1 METKFIKLKLED
13 IKPNPKNPRTIDK
26 KQFEALK
33 TSIQTSP
40 KSLEVS
46 PLIINEDFIVLGGNM
61 RLRALKDLGFDEAP
75 CIQVSGLSPEK
86 EQELIIK
93 DNINYGDWDW
103 NVLLNTWQIPAL
115 SDMGLNVPKLYVGE
129 TTTREED
136 VDGTKEAFER
146 WLNNDQQQIK
156 LFYDA
161 QTYDYV
167 IDYFKTRGEDKK
179 GEVIQTLIDNY
190 FVKNN
195 LIKDRR

>member
-1 METKFIKLKLED
+1 MTTKFIKLKLED

-61 RLRALKDLGFDEAP
+61 RLRALKDLGFSEAP
-75 CIQVSGLSPEK
+75 CVQVIGLSEQK
-86 EQELIIK
+86 QQELIIK

-103 NVLLNTWQIPAL
+103 NILINTWQLPAL
-115 SDMGLNVPKLYVGE
+115 TDMGLNVPKLFSGDN
-129 TTTREED
+129 TPREQD
-136 VDGTKEAFER
+136 LNQTKEAFER
-146 WLNNDQQQIK
+146 WLNNDSQQIK
-156 LFYDA
+156 LFYDN

-167 IDYFKTRGEDKK
+167 IDYFKTRGDDNK
-179 GEVIQTLIDNY
+179 GQVIQTLIDNY
-190 FVKNN
+190 FVKNE